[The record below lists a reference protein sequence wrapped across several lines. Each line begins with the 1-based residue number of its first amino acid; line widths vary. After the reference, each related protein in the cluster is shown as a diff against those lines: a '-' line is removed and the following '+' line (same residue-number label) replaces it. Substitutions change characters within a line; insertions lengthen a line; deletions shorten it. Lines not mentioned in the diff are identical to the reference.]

1 MSAIFLSI
9 GDDRV
14 IRMFCVIFAP
24 PLLEAA
30 ASTAE
35 KDSRRL
41 YFLLSLLTLAIKKEE
56 EGNSNMG
63 RVFIK
68 VDFKLW

>member
-9 GDDRV
+9 GDGRV

-35 KDSRRL
+35 KDARRL
-41 YFLLSLLTLAIKKEE
+41 HFLLSLLTLAIKKEE
-56 EGNSNMG
+56 EGMG
-63 RVFIK
+63 EISWRI
-68 VDFKLW
+68 LTW